1 MVQPMLDSGTKVGR
15 YVLLDQLGEGA
26 MGEVYRA
33 WDDALDRIV
42 ALKLLLPL
50 RADNPKSRKRFAR
63 ESRLAARINHPAV
76 AHIYDVGEHE
86 GVPFIAME
94 FVPGKQLRN
103 ELTGPLPADRVLF
116 LLTQIVE
123 GLCAAHEQGVVHRD
137 LKPENIMISG
147 RDQIKILDF
156 GLAKPILDD
165 VSEATSLSN
174 TGITGT
180 PRYMAPEQIQGT
192 PVDTRTDVYALGTVV
207 YEMVTGA
214 QCHVGRTLGELLM
227 AVVNHPA
234 PQVPEGFCDAKLSA
248 IISRCL
254 QKRPEDRFANAQA
267 LQSALHLV
275 TPAAAPAPLVRNDHQ
290 DLHHPRALK
299 YAQRA
304 RDALNG
310 VASSSSTA
318 LDLVKQALALDPEL
332 PLAHALYAEAA
343 AALFHT
349 GHLDATWLERAQDAL
364 ERAEALDPE
373 LPDLRVAR
381 ARLLW
386 TKTFNFAA
394 ETALRELR
402 WALIRAPGHIGALRL
417 WATICAHVGLF
428 DQAEA
433 AIARGLSEDPEDE
446 VLTMIRASLY
456 LAEGHPE
463 RARNCLARVLKLD
476 PKHDDPLYWWIYGHA
491 LIVQGDFPA
500 AQETLQVSLRRHPK
514 DPLFLGLWALLQASK
529 GDQGGARQ
537 TLATLDRLR
546 EAELHPHHT
555 FHLSACTEAVLGN
568 TKASLQW
575 LKRTADEGMPC
586 WPWFAEDPLLAN
598 LRRDPDGA
606 SYLQELKHRFD
617 FFTAEFPFNDPAT
630 LAFVATQVADD

>member
-1 MVQPMLDSGTKVGR
+1 MLASGTKVGR
-15 YVLLDQLGEGA
+15 YVVLDQLGEGA

-33 WDDALDRIV
+33 WDDALDRMV

-76 AHIYDVGEHE
+76 AHIYDVGEHD

-103 ELTGPLPADRVLF
+103 ELTGPLPEPRVLF
-116 LLTQIVE
+116 LLRQIVE

-147 RDQIKILDF
+147 RDQVKILDF

-165 VSEATSLSN
+165 ASEATSLSN

-192 PVDTRTDVYALGTVV
+192 PVDPRTDVYALGTVM
-207 YEMVTGA
+207 YEMITGT

-227 AVVNHPA
+227 AVVNRPA
-234 PQVPEGFCDAKLSA
+234 PRIPEGFCDAKLAA
-248 IISRCL
+248 IVSRCL
-254 QKRPEDRFANAQA
+254 QKAPEDRFVNGQD
-267 LQSALHLV
+267 LQSALQLME
-275 TPAAAPAPLVRNDHQ
+275 PEFAAPLAQRGDTQ
-290 DLHHPRALK
+290 DPPHPRALK

-304 RDALNG
+304 REALNG
-310 VASSSSTA
+310 ITSSSSTA
-318 LDLVKQALALDPEL
+318 MELAEQALALDPGL
-332 PLAHALYAEAA
+332 GLAHALYAEAA

-349 GHLDATWLERAQDAL
+349 GHLDAKWLERAQDAL

-386 TKTFNFAA
+386 TRTFNFPA

-402 WALIRAPGHIGALRL
+402 SALIAAPDHIGALRL
-417 WATICAHVGLF
+417 WATICAHVGLL

-433 AIARGLSEDPEDE
+433 AMTRGLSLDPADE
-446 VLTMIRASLY
+446 VLTMIRASLHM
-456 LAEGHPE
+456 ADGRPQQ
-463 RARNCLARVLKLD
+463 ANSSLARVLKLD
-476 PKHDDPLYWWIYGHA
+476 PKHEDPLFWWIHSHA
-491 LIVQGDFPA
+491 LIVQGDLVTA
-500 AQETLQVSLRRHPK
+500 EADLKASLRRHPK
-514 DPLFLGLWALLQASK
+514 DPLFLGLWALLQAC
-529 GDQGGARQ
+529 QGNRETARS
-537 TLATLDRLR
+537 TLDAVQSLQ

-568 TKASLQW
+568 PTASLHW
-575 LKRTADEGMPC
+575 LKRTAEEGMPC
-586 WPWFAEDPLLAN
+586 WPWFAKDPLLAN
-598 LRRDPDGA
+598 LREAPEGA
-606 SYLQELKHRFD
+606 TYLQTLKARFE
-617 FFTAEFPFNDPAT
+617 FFAAEFPFNDPAT
-630 LAFVATQVADD
+630 LAFVATQVAD